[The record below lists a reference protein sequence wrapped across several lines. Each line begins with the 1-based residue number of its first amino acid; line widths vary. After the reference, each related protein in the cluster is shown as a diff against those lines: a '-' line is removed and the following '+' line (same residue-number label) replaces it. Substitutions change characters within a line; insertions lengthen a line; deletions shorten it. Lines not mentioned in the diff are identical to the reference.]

1 MRIPESVPPT
11 IELENKSGIYY
22 ELIATVCTK
31 GKKYVRSFLTGLT
44 ATRGPTLVAYGV
56 GQTGL
61 AGALAG
67 SCNLPLGQAELGPH
81 CRGQ

>member
-31 GKKYVRSFLTGLT
+31 GKKYVRS
-44 ATRGPTLVAYGV
+44 
-56 GQTGL
+56 
-61 AGALAG
+61 
-67 SCNLPLGQAELGPH
+67 C
-81 CRGQ
+81 